1 MERGC
6 PSSVSHAAIHGI
18 RADTIPCRPITRT
31 VPARITHMT
40 NNPRIYLWIA
50 LAIVAFLNYQ
60 AWMTD
65 YGPKPGAN
73 IIAGQTSE
81 AGRSPAAPSADL
93 SKQIPQAREAE
104 PSSSTSTQNKQTE
117 ASAPVTGSGTE
128 TTTGPAAQ
136 VIHVHTDV
144 LDVDISTLGGT
155 IQKADL
161 LKYTQVKGEAPLVR
175 LENADNPASLY
186 VLQSGLVGP
195 GNGPYPT
202 HLAHWSAP
210 QTTYDIDGNQEVR
223 VPLTWTN
230 DQGVTVTKTYTF
242 HRGLY
247 RIDLQY
253 TVQNH
258 GDTRWQATPY
268 TQILRNDP
276 RTKSSMFNVE
286 SRSFHG
292 PAFDDGT
299 KYRKITDF
307 SADSEDS
314 HISRDVTNGWI
325 AAVQH
330 QFVTAVVPPKDTPYH
345 ITLSAQGDQYLLAAT
360 GPPKSVAPGTT
371 ASFDQEIYIGPKLQS
386 QMETVNPRLDLVAD
400 YGLLTTL
407 AKPLFVA
414 LDWVHTLT
422 GNWGVAI
429 IVVTLL
435 LKLLFYPLS
444 EASGRSMA
452 KMKLL
457 SPRIKNLQET
467 YKDDREK
474 LGRAMME
481 LYKREKVNPATGCLP
496 MIIQIPVFFAFYQ
509 VLLESVE
516 MRQAPF
522 TLWIHD
528 LSSRDPY
535 FILPAIMAG
544 AMLVQYRL
552 NPTAADPVQQKV
564 FMIMPLVMSVTFAF
578 FPAGL
583 VLYWVTNTILSI
595 LQQWNINRRIA
606 AAAARKN

>member
-1 MERGC
+1 MN
-6 PSSVSHAAIHGI
+6 
-18 RADTIPCRPITRT
+18 
-31 VPARITHMT
+31 

-50 LAIVAFLNYQ
+50 LALVAYLNYQ
-60 AWMTD
+60 AWSTD
-65 YGPKPGAN
+65 YGPKPGIATTQTQGAPHNTGAAN
-73 IIAGQTSE
+73 
-81 AGRSPAAPSADL
+81 DL
-93 SKQIPQAREAE
+93 SSKIPQAPKAEA
-104 PSSSTSTQNKQTE
+104 PNKAGNTQAATPP
-117 ASAPVTGSGTE
+117 AATATGGAE
-128 TTTGPAAQ
+128 TPNAAVPTPAAAQ
-136 VIHVHTDV
+136 VIHVRTDV
-144 LDVDISTLGGT
+144 LDVDISTAGGT
-155 IQKADL
+155 ITQADL
-161 LKYTQVKGEAPLVR
+161 PQYTQVKGEAALVR
-175 LENADNPASLY
+175 LENDDSPTTLY
-186 VLQSGLVGP
+186 VLQSGLIGP
-195 GNGPYPT
+195 TQSSYPT
-202 HLAHWSAP
+202 HLATWSAAN
-210 QTTYDIDGNQEVR
+210 TTYDIGGAQELQ

-242 HRGLY
+242 RRGLY
-247 RIDLQY
+247 SIGLQY
-253 TVQNH
+253 TVQNR
-258 GDTRWQATPY
+258 GDTPWQVAQY
-268 TQILRNDP
+268 AQFLRNDP

-286 SRSFHG
+286 SRAFHG
-292 PAFDDGT
+292 PAMDDGT
-299 KYRKITDF
+299 KYHKLDL
-307 SADSEDS
+307 APDSEDS
-314 HISRDVTNGWI
+314 HLSRNVTNGWI

-330 QFVTAVVPPKDTPYH
+330 QFVSAIVPPKDAQSR
-345 ITLSAQGDQYLLAAT
+345 ITMSVSGDQYLLAAT
-360 GPPKSVAPGTT
+360 GPTRSVAPGSSATFGQT
-371 ASFDQEIYIGPKLQS
+371 FYIGPKLQS
-386 QMETVNPRLDLVAD
+386 QLEKINPRLDLVAD
-400 YGLLTTL
+400 YGSLTVL
-407 AKPLFVA
+407 AKPLFTG
-414 LDWVHTLT
+414 LEWIHGLT

-429 IVVTLL
+429 IVVTFL

-474 LGRAMME
+474 MSRAMMD

-522 TLWIHD
+522 AFWIHD

-544 AMLVQYRL
+544 AMFFQYKL

-595 LQQWNINRRIA
+595 AQQWNINRRIA
-606 AAAARKN
+606 AAAAKKN